1 MLLNTIKF
9 FLRRPTL
16 KSAKKRKLPLLPR
29 LLIGIVSGIVI
40 GSLGSVF
47 GIADTPVFLG
57 LMSVV
62 QTFTNLFS
70 TFLNFIIPLLIL
82 SFVTIGLADLEKKA
96 NKLFGITLLLA
107 YSSTILAGTIAFL
120 VGSALLPTL
129 ISVIN
134 GGAIEGASFDPL
146 FTIEVPPIMG
156 IMTALVFAFTV
167 GLGIA
172 NMKGERGQTLY
183 RLIDDLRAIVEMVLE
198 NIIIPIIPFYI
209 AGTFC
214 KVAASGSLI
223 PTVLMFAK
231 LYILILLLQWG
242 YILVQFIIASI
253 FRGENHL
260 KDLKNIIPAYLTAL
274 GTQSSAATIP
284 VNLNAA
290 KANNMSE
297 DVRNFVIPLCAT
309 IHLAGDTI
317 CLTLGSMGIMYASGM
332 QPTFATFMPF
342 IAMLGVTMV
351 AAPGVPGGGVMAAL
365 GIIKS
370 MLGFTDGMSE
380 LIIALHLS
388 QDSFG
393 TACNITGD
401 QAIGIIVDRFYQKM
415 DNSKKPDHKE
425 PALQNT
431 NETNASD
438 DADVNGVK
446 PSIDSQKPDDAM
458 DSATDN
464 TQA

>member
-1 MLLNTIKF
+1 MKEANNV
-9 FLRRPTL
+9 
-16 KSAKKRKLPLLPR
+16 KKNSQENQEKTEKKKKKLPLLPR
-29 LLIGIVSGIVI
+29 LLIGIVAGIAI
-40 GSLGSVF
+40 GSIGSVF
-47 GIADTPVFLG
+47 GVSDTPVFQG
-57 LMSVV
+57 FMSLV
-62 QTFTNLFS
+62 QTFTGLFS

-82 SFVTIGLADLEKKA
+82 SFVTIGLADLGKKA

-107 YSSTILAGTIAFL
+107 YVSTVLAGTIAFL
-120 VGSALLPTL
+120 IGSALLPML
-129 ISVIN
+129 ISMIN
-134 GGAIEGASFDPL
+134 GGAIEGASFEPL
-146 FTIEVPPIMG
+146 FSIEVPPIMG
-156 IMTALVFAFTV
+156 IMTALVFAFVV

-172 NMKGERGQTLY
+172 NMKGEAGQTLFK
-183 RLIDDLRAIVEMVLE
+183 LMDDLRNIISMVLE
-198 NIIIPIIPFYI
+198 KVIIPLIPFYI

-214 KVAASGSLI
+214 KVAASGSLV

-231 LYILILLLQWG
+231 LYIMILLLQWG
-242 YILVQFIIASI
+242 YILIQFTIASL
-253 FRGENHL
+253 FRGENHF
-260 KDLKNIIPAYLTAL
+260 KDLKNIIPAYFTAL

-284 VNLNAA
+284 FNLEAA

-317 CLTLGSMGIMYASGM
+317 CLTLGSMGIMYASGL
-332 QPTFATFMPF
+332 QPTFAMFMPF

-401 QAIGIIVDRFYQKM
+401 QAIGIIVDRFYKKM
-415 DNSKKPDHKE
+415 DTADKPKDQSENSE
-425 PALQNT
+425 ANVLAASSQ
-431 NETNASD
+431 ETNAEASSD
-438 DADVNGVK
+438 IAD
-446 PSIDSQKPDDAM
+446 
-458 DSATDN
+458 
-464 TQA
+464 